1 MLTLSLLFLICLITA
16 PPSIEW
22 KPSQTMTPI
31 PEARNCTQF
40 CPCPHKGWE
49 EVSLLQPE
57 SITVVCPW
65 PGQIS
70 GLLVSLMA
78 SSKEVSSAVFSY
90 WRNQLTI
97 FKDKGRAST
106 VGCGVLGTLS
116 L

>member
-22 KPSQTMTPI
+22 KPLTHNDPHSGSKELHPV
-31 PEARNCTQF
+31 